1 MGRFFMRLRQASGFF
16 RALFFAG
23 LAVLFGLTFVI
34 RPAHPHFELEAA
46 FPGFWGAFGL
56 IGAVGM
62 VLIMK
67 KLVQPRIAR
76 SEDIYDR

>member
-1 MGRFFMRLRQASGFF
+1 MGRFFMRLRQAAGVF
-16 RALFFAG
+16 RVVFFAG
-23 LAVLFGLTFVI
+23 LAVLFGLTFFI
-34 RPAHPHFELEAA
+34 RPAHPHFELEAL

-56 IGAVGM
+56 LGAVGM